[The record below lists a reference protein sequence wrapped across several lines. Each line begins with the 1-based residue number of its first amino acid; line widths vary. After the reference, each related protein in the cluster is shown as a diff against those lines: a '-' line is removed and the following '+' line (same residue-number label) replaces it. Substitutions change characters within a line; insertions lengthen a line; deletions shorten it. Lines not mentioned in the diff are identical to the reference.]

1 MPVQDRLA
9 AADSYAKAL
18 AAGSNDATFEP
29 PKHLTQDV
37 VSRVG
42 KWRAATEEWD
52 TSTAEMTII
61 VRGEIALDDGGPS
74 AVIISFS
81 FNSSDE
87 IISVEAREERG
98 R

>member
-9 AADSYAKAL
+9 AADSYAKEL
-18 AAGSNDATFEP
+18 ANSCRDATFEP
-29 PKHLTQDV
+29 PKPLTHDLI
-37 VSRVG
+37 SRVG
-42 KWRAATEEWD
+42 KWRTATEEWD

-61 VRGEIALDDGGPS
+61 VRGEIALEDGGPS
-74 AVIISFS
+74 TVVISFS

>member
-9 AADSYAKAL
+9 AADSYVKAL
-18 AAGSNDATFEP
+18 AAGGSDATFEP
-29 PKHLTQDV
+29 PKQLTQDV

>member
-9 AADSYAKAL
+9 AADSYTEAL
-18 AAGSNDATFEP
+18 AAGNRDATLEP

-61 VRGEIALDDGGPS
+61 VRGEIALDDSGPS
-74 AVIISFS
+74 VIVISFS

>member
-18 AAGSNDATFEP
+18 AAGSSDAAFEP
-29 PKHLTQDV
+29 PKQLTQDV

-61 VRGEIALDDGGPS
+61 VRGGNSTGRWW
-74 AVIISFS
+74 AVCCYYLVVIQ
-81 FNSSDE
+81 
-87 IISVEAREERG
+87 
-98 R
+98 

>member
-1 MPVQDRLA
+1 MPVQNRLA

-18 AAGSNDATFEP
+18 ATGSKDATFEA

-61 VRGEIALDDGGPS
+61 VMGEIALEDGGPS
-74 AVIISFS
+74 VVIISFS

-87 IISVEAREERG
+87 IINVEAREEKG